1 MRRRAGLPVKFVLLR
16 YRPAPWTPLD
26 SLVIVEH
33 LGFDLGVDI
42 KNETFRAR
50 LTREHREHA
59 PSFLRPKYPADGA
72 VTVRRPQGAVA
83 AGADRTAD
91 AAVEADPA
99 VIGSELIDALPLPS
113 RDRVQGLLRGE
124 HSIGSNAWAVSLE
137 RSASGNPLL
146 ANDPH
151 VLSGTR
157 WG

>member
-1 MRRRAGLPVKFVLLR
+1 M
-16 YRPAPWTPLD
+16 
-26 SLVIVEH
+26 
-33 LGFDLGVDI
+33 
-42 KNETFRAR
+42 
-50 LTREHREHA
+50 
-59 PSFLRPKYPADGA
+59 
-72 VTVRRPQGAVA
+72 A